1 MKTLET
7 PQRSNGNIF
16 RQYVKG
22 NNFMTP
28 YLVGYYAITNGE
40 AEVTKGDFLGNTIYG
55 VTVVQNNHKDDDL
68 SKCCHSMD
76 EVLEYIGELAS

>member
-7 PQRSNGNIF
+7 VQKTNGNLF

-22 NNFMTP
+22 DNFMTP
-28 YLVGYYAITNGE
+28 DLIGYYRIKNGE
-40 AEVTKGDFLGNTIYG
+40 AEVTKGSFIGNTIYG
-55 VTVVQNNHKDDDL
+55 VTVVQNNRKDDDL

-76 EVLEYIGELAS
+76 EVMEYITSLQ